1 MSQTLAQLIK
11 GVSLASAPAG
21 ALTVDSSGR
30 VGIGTSAPAYALD
43 VKHVK
48 HS

>member
-30 VGIGTSAPAYALD
+30 VGIGTSSPLTA
-43 VKHVK
+43 VGRG
-48 HS
+48 